1 MTTNTEPPL
10 ADLAREVRIASQ
22 ALTRRVKENTLG
34 LAPHLFT
41 VLVWL
46 EAGPATAADLAG
58 HERVSAPSM
67 SKTVGELEERGYVA
81 RQTDP
86 TDARAKIVTLT
97 PSGRRAVSQGRA
109 ERDHW
114 MADRLAEL
122 TPAEQNLLRD
132 AAAVLRRVV
141 EHP

>member
-86 TDARAKIVTLT
+86 TDARANIVTLT
-97 PSGRRAVSQGRA
+97 PSGRRAVAQAGHATTGPTGWPSSPLRSRTCCA
-109 ERDHW
+109 
-114 MADRLAEL
+114 
-122 TPAEQNLLRD
+122 TPPPSATGGQST
-132 AAAVLRRVV
+132 
-141 EHP
+141 